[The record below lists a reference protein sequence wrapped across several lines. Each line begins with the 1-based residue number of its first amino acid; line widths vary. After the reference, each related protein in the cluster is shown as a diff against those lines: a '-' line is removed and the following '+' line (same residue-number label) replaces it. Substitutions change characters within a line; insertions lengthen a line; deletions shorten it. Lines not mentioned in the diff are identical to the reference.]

1 MVLDFL
7 ATIET
12 EDEYNAI
19 DQIYRL
25 YYGRMVMI
33 ALDILHNKSDAEDA
47 VMDAIK
53 YMCDQPSMFLDY
65 ETSQTYSLVCMKV
78 KCSAIDIFRRKKRE
92 ASRFISLNDEI
103 ESTTYDESDYDLS
116 NILINAENQR
126 ILYQA
131 LNELDH
137 TYQIP
142 IILKYFYQMRSREI
156 ADFMGLT
163 VEAVDMRIHRA
174 KRILKKMC
182 IDRGCQ

>member
-1 MVLDFL
+1 M
-7 ATIET
+7 
-12 EDEYNAI
+12 
-19 DQIYRL
+19 
-25 YYGRMVMI
+25 
-33 ALDILHNKSDAEDA
+33 
-47 VMDAIK
+47 
-53 YMCDQPSMFLDY
+53 
-65 ETSQTYSLVCMKV
+65 
-78 KCSAIDIFRRKKRE
+78 
-92 ASRFISLNDEI
+92 NDEI